1 MATKIKTS
9 LLANVGIDFDTNQST
24 SNVSSIYPKAGT
36 DKKKEVEEVSFE
48 GLNIPLLKST
58 EEKAVELR
66 VAYHRFCKQME
77 GHA

>member
-36 DKKKEVEEVSFE
+36 DKKKEV
-48 GLNIPLLKST
+48 
-58 EEKAVELR
+58 
-66 VAYHRFCKQME
+66 
-77 GHA
+77 